1 MFLVRRLSMSDEVV
15 KYSNRKFYSKT
26 QKKYLTLLDIYLAHK
41 QGKELKIVT
50 HVRKEVI
57 TYRTIMQ
64 CYAFFADE
72 EDCKF
77 ELSG

>member
-1 MFLVRRLSMSDEVV
+1 MKEVIT

-41 QGKELKIVT
+41 EGKELKIVT

-72 EDCKF
+72 QDCMF
-77 ELSG
+77 ELTC